1 MEYVSIQAQD
11 LDGVW
16 RTYRN
21 IENNSQRISSEMSD
35 LQRQFPNFRIR
46 AVDYNG
52 RIVDIL

>member
-11 LDGVW
+11 LDGIW

-52 RIVDIL
+52 RVVDIL

>member
-1 MEYVSIQAQD
+1 MEYISIQAQD
-11 LDGVW
+11 LDGIW

-21 IENNSQRISSEMSD
+21 VQNTSQRIFAEMAD

-52 RIVDIL
+52 RVVDIL